1 MALLNHSAYC
11 LNLES
16 YQQSSTKLVQGQNE
30 EISYFNNPVLTPSQI
45 KKFQKIFSQ
54 NTIEENNEEQEVN
67 EKLTIILD
75 QQEKEAFIHKLRT
88 TLNTICLLHA
98 ITRPKET
105 LRGKEKQYLTVKY
118 TFDGNEICEKGFQI
132 ICSLSSKKWLN
143 IRQHYRISSIKP
155 IKHALSGRKSH
166 NALSFATI
174 LNVLIF
180 IVNFANCRGLPSPVD
195 HLLCE
200 FGKKYVPE
208 IRFLSPRSDLCMLCK
223 NMRFNTQYWT
233 ENERDYNIQEWNNHI
248 KWGIKKENF
257 I

>member
-1 MALLNHSAYC
+1 N
-11 LNLES
+11 
-16 YQQSSTKLVQGQNE
+16 KE

-54 NTIEENNEEQEVN
+54 NTIKENNEVN

-88 TLNTICLLHA
+88 TVCCKTKTCLAKINHESAFNIFDNVRKLSKDEYNMFLLGMLHA
-98 ITRPKET
+98 MTRPKET
-105 LRGKEKQYLTVKY
+105 LQGKEKQYLTVKY

-132 ICSLSSKKWLN
+132 IYSLSNKKWEN

-174 LNVLIF
+174 LNVLTF
-180 IVNFANCRGLPSPVD
+180 IINFANCHGLPSP
-195 HLLCE
+195 
-200 FGKKYVPE
+200 
-208 IRFLSPRSDLCMLCK
+208 
-223 NMRFNTQYWT
+223 
-233 ENERDYNIQEWNNHI
+233 
-248 KWGIKKENF
+248 
-257 I
+257 